1 MLELMTHLLFPQHT
15 LWKWIRV
22 RQSDTSK

>member
-1 MLELMTHLLFPQHT
+1 MPKQMTHLLFSQHT

-22 RQSDTSK
+22 RQSNTSK